1 MELVLN
7 ILWLML
13 TLPATWLWLR
23 DPACVQSS
31 RRLGSMR
38 PILLL
43 GCVLVLLFPVVS
55 ATDDMHVM
63 RPELEESS
71 SSKRQVEV
79 SGGEKSHSSPT
90 TLHAPPA
97 LRVRLYS
104 FCPSCLIYGRVLTM
118 PSWRPEPVYLAH
130 RNGRAPPP
138 YLFS

>member
-1 MELVLN
+1 MEFLLN

-13 TLPATWLWLR
+13 SLPAIWLWLQ

-31 RRLGSMR
+31 RRLGNMR

-71 SSKRQVEV
+71 SSKRQVEA
-79 SGGEKSHSSPT
+79 SGGETSHSSPT
-90 TLHAPPA
+90 ILHASPA
-97 LRVRLYS
+97 LRSRPYS
-104 FCPSCLIYGRVLTM
+104 FSPSRLIYGRVVTT
-118 PSWRPEPVYLAH
+118 PSQLPEPVYLAH

-138 YLFS
+138 YPFS

>member
-1 MELVLN
+1 MELLLN

-13 TLPATWLWLR
+13 TLPAIWLWLR

-31 RRLGSMR
+31 RRLGNMR

-71 SSKRQVEV
+71 SAKRQAEQ
-79 SGGEKSHSSPT
+79 SGGDKSHSSPPA
-90 TLHAPPA
+90 LHVSPA
-97 LRVRLYS
+97 LRFCLYS
-104 FCPSCLIYGRVLTM
+104 FCPSCLIYGRVVTR
-118 PSWRPEPVYLAH
+118 PSRGPEPIYLAH

-138 YLFS
+138 YPFS

>member
-1 MELVLN
+1 MELLLN

-13 TLPATWLWLR
+13 TLPAIWLWLQ
-23 DPACVQSS
+23 DPAYVQSS
-31 RRLGSMR
+31 RRLGRIR

-43 GCVLVLLFPVVS
+43 GGILVLLFPVVS

-71 SSKRQVEV
+71 SSKRQVEL
-79 SGGEKSHSSPT
+79 SGSKSHSSPT

-97 LRVRLYS
+97 LRFRLYS
-104 FCPSCLIYGRVLTM
+104 FSPSCLIYGRVVIT
-118 PSWRPEPVYLAH
+118 PSRRPEPVYLAN

-138 YLFS
+138 YPFS

>member
-1 MELVLN
+1 MELLLN

-13 TLPATWLWLR
+13 TLPAIWLR
-23 DPACVQSS
+23 LQDPACVQSS
-31 RRLGSMR
+31 RRLGNMR
-38 PILLL
+38 PILLF
-43 GCVLVLLFPVVS
+43 GCILVLLFPVVS

-90 TLHAPPA
+90 TLHTSPA
-97 LRVRLYS
+97 LRFRLFP
-104 FCPSCLIYGRVLTM
+104 FCPSCLIYGRVVSTR
-118 PSWRPEPVYLAH
+118 SRRPEPVYLAY

-138 YLFS
+138 YPFS

>member
-1 MELVLN
+1 MELLLN

-13 TLPATWLWLR
+13 TLPATWLWLQ

-31 RRLGSMR
+31 RRLGNMR

-63 RPELEESS
+63 RRELEESS
-71 SSKRQVEV
+71 SSKRQVEA
-79 SGGEKSHSSPT
+79 SGGEKPYSSPT

-97 LRVRLYS
+97 LRFRLYS
-104 FCPSCLIYGRVLTM
+104 FSPSCLIYGRVVTT
-118 PSWRPEPVYLAH
+118 PSLRPKPVYLAH

-138 YLFS
+138 YPFS

>member
-1 MELVLN
+1 MEFLLN

-13 TLPATWLWLR
+13 TLPAIWLWLQ

-31 RRLGSMR
+31 RRLGNMR

-71 SSKRQVEV
+71 SSKRQV
-79 SGGEKSHSSPT
+79 
-90 TLHAPPA
+90 
-97 LRVRLYS
+97 RLYS
-104 FCPSCLIYGRVLTM
+104 FSPSCLIYGRVVTT
-118 PSWRPEPVYLAH
+118 PSLRPEPVYLAH

-138 YLFS
+138 YPFS